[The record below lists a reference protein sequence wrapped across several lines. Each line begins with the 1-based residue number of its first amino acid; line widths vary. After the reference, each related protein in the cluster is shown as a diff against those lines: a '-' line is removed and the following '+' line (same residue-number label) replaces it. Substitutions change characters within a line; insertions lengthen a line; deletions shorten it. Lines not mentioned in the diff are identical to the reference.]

1 MTIDKKAALNSTYP
15 KLSVQW
21 LNQAFPINRDKS
33 CLYQSLCLVDSE
45 VLRNPHESHAAQACA
60 DNFKTY
66 I

>member
-21 LNQAFPINRDKS
+21 LNQA
-33 CLYQSLCLVDSE
+33 LCFVSTSVLADSF